1 MAHGGDVV
9 THKDLW
15 LLIRKILAHRGDV
28 VLVECILFRCDG
40 SLVALQTAQQGC
52 GVGAASVPSFL
63 RRPRRVPKSEPPF
76 FGLEA
81 TPFTNLATPGS
92 VPGLRTF
99 RTVQKR
105 SSSATLLLRQ
115 WSRVRMHH
123 QSHW

>member
-1 MAHGGDVV
+1 MV

-28 VLVECILFRCDG
+28 VLVEC
-40 SLVALQTAQQGC
+40 LQTAQQGC

-63 RRPRRVPKSEPPF
+63 RRPRSVPKLEPPF

-115 WSRVRMHH
+115 WSRVRIHH